1 MNHNKKAI
9 KASQYAVASL
19 LLITIATICISQI
32 PSVYAETSKNYA
44 GSVLANPWSGE
55 AAAIGAENKMCAT
68 SKAGESGYWQNF
80 DFNIPDKSK
89 ITGIEVVVDSSQTK
103 SDNHLIVKVG
113 KSSKILGTSGIEITP
128 ATGNCAS
135 STAQSVGGS
144 TELWGLSW
152 TVTEINS
159 KTFGVQI
166 KSSLEDSQV
175 QLDSIGIIVHFTSS
189 ARTEKPVIISTGP
202 TNLVATT
209 LSQSI
214 IDISWSPPTDVSKIK
229 SYIIE
234 RKSNDQNDFVVIDDV
249 SPNILKYSDAGL
261 LGNTEYNY
269 RVSVIDKE

>member
-44 GSVLANPWSGE
+44 GSVLATPWSGE

-68 SKAGESGYWQNF
+68 SKAGEYGYWQNF
-80 DFNIPDKSK
+80 DFGIPDKSK
-89 ITGIEVVVDSSQTK
+89 ITGIEGLIDASQTK

-113 KSSKILGTSGIEITP
+113 KSSKILGITEIKVTP

-135 STAQSVGGS
+135 STAQSVGDS

-152 TVTEINS
+152 TAAEINS

-166 KSSLEDSQV
+166 KSGIENSQV
-175 QLDSIGIIVHFTSS
+175 QLDSIGIIIHYVSS
-189 ARTEKPVIISTGP
+189 ASKEKSVIISTG
-202 TNLVATT
+202 
-209 LSQSI
+209 
-214 IDISWSPPTDVSKIK
+214 
-229 SYIIE
+229 
-234 RKSNDQNDFVVIDDV
+234 
-249 SPNILKYSDAGL
+249 
-261 LGNTEYNY
+261 
-269 RVSVIDKE
+269 